1 MCQDQLRKGNDDF
14 MIEDIGR
21 RTFVKRAGQL
31 GGLVLAGSSIEALLA
46 ACGGNVSTG
55 GGSTPTAG
63 ATTVTSN
70 GLKTPGNLQWGAD
83 YVSGAPYVF
92 QDPKNPKSIIG
103 FEVEIAAAIA
113 ALMNINQAQQEVC
126 YANLEQALTN
136 NQVDMVMN
144 GWEQTTDRQKTELFS
159 VPYYRYGQQIVVRVG
174 DSRFTGVTPTDVSV
188 LGGYTVGTGSG
199 YKAETIMNDYNG
211 TNPPKK
217 ITIHSYA
224 GNIAFTDLVQ
234 NKVDAFFLDLPIA
247 SYYVKGTGPGAQPIP
262 QLTFL
267 GGTLNKDN
275 YYVGFNKSSPR
286 ASLLVPEINQA
297 FAILKANGT
306 LYKIYNRWQIWN
318 DDQASIGVMKG

>member
-1 MCQDQLRKGNDDF
+1 

-21 RTFVKRAGQL
+21 RTFVKRAGQV

-55 GGSTPTAG
+55 GGSTPTPG
-63 ATTVTSN
+63 ATTVASQ
-70 GLKTPGNLQWGAD
+70 GLMTPGNLQWGAD

-92 QDPKNPKSIIG
+92 QDPANPKHIIG

-113 ALMNINQAQQEVC
+113 VLMHINQAQQEVC
-126 YANLEQALTN
+126 YANLEQALAG

-144 GWEQTTDRQKTELFS
+144 GWEKTPDREKTELFS
-159 VPYYRYGQQIVVRVG
+159 DPYYRYGQQIVIRV
-174 DSRFTGVTPTDVSV
+174 DDTRFTGVTPTDVSA

-199 YKAETIMNDYNG
+199 YLAETIMNDYNA

-217 ITIHSYA
+217 INVHSYT
-224 GNIAFTDLVQ
+224 GNIAFSDLVQ
-234 NKVDAFFLDLPIA
+234 HKVDAFFLDFPIA
-247 SYYVKGTGPGAQPIP
+247 SYYVKGTGPGATAIP

-275 YYVGFNKSSPR
+275 YYVGFNKSRPG
-286 ASLLVPEINQA
+286 AALLLPEINQA

-306 LYKIYNRWQIWN
+306 LYKIYTKWQLWN
-318 DDQASIGVMKG
+318 DDQASIGVTKG

>member
-1 MCQDQLRKGNDDF
+1 

-21 RTFVKRAGQL
+21 RTFVKRAGQV

-63 ATTVTSN
+63 ATTVASQ
-70 GLKTPGNLQWGAD
+70 GLMTPGNLQWGAD

-92 QDPKNPKSIIG
+92 QDPANPKHIIG

-113 ALMNINQAQQEVC
+113 SLMHINQAQQEVC
-126 YANLEQALTN
+126 YANLEQALTG
-136 NQVDMVMN
+136 NQIDMVMN
-144 GWEQTTDRQKTELFS
+144 GWEQTPDRQKTELFS
-159 VPYYRYGQQIVVRVG
+159 DPYYRYGQQIIIRV
-174 DSRFTGVTPTDVSV
+174 DDTRFTGLTPTDVSV

-199 YKAETIMNDYNG
+199 YKAETIMNDYNA

-217 ITIHSYA
+217 ITVHSYS
-224 GNIAFTDLVQ
+224 GNIAFSDLVQ
-234 NKVDAFFLDLPIA
+234 HKVDAFFLDFPIA
-247 SYYVKGTGPGAQPIP
+247 AYYVKGAGPGAQPIP

-267 GGTLNKDN
+267 GGTLNKDD
-275 YYVGFNKSSPR
+275 YYVGFNKSRPG
-286 ASLLVPEINQA
+286 AALLLPEINQA

-306 LYKIYNRWQIWN
+306 LYKIYTKWQLWN
-318 DDQASIGVMKG
+318 GDQASIGVTKG